1 MMNSWIEVRNKTAV
15 IYDGV
20 HYSYQ
25 TVLKSDV
32 LGENSNISDEKILA
46 CHSKNP
52 FEQLKSMIYGLCNSM
67 PVFFGDAETF
77 NVVRTELQSRILLEK
92 TELQDVFLIATTSG
106 TTGRKKALLKK
117 THHWLDSFS
126 GHGEVFGIGEN
137 DVLFANGSL
146 AYTANLYSV
155 LHALHSGGT
164 IVLSKEL
171 NPRKWIEELES
182 HKCTT
187 AFLVPSKLRVLAKA
201 VDDKWSHSIEITTA
215 GEALDKKVLQQLYCS
230 CKNMK
235 IHHYYGAAEI
245 GHISAIT
252 HEELLQR
259 PGSVGRA
266 FPRVTNEIIDGV
278 IYATSPYSVMGE
290 YELMS
295 AFDYGKIDEAG
306 YLYVDGRRDTQYNIH
321 GRKFNAQAVVDAL
334 TGKDEIEACLIIDLR
349 DVTVIKERHGESY
362 GLYVISNIGKD
373 VIEEY
378 VKGTFERWQWP
389 RTIEVRSEALYS
401 ESGKYDM
408 VNIKKLFL

>member
-25 TVLKSDV
+25 TMLESDV
-32 LGENSNISDEKILA
+32 LGKNSNITEEKIVA

-67 PVFFGDAETF
+67 PVFFGDVEML
-77 NVVRTELQSRILLEK
+77 NVVRTELQNRILLEK

-106 TTGRKKALLKK
+106 TTGRKKALLKR

-126 GHGEVFGIGEN
+126 GHGEVFDIDEN
-137 DVLFANGSL
+137 DVLFVNGSL

-164 IVLSKEL
+164 VVLSKEL
-171 NPRKWIEELES
+171 NPRKWTEEVEI
-182 HKCTT
+182 HNCTT
-187 AFLVPSKLRVLAKA
+187 AFLVPSKLRLLAKA
-201 VDDKWSHSIEITTA
+201 VDEKWAHSIEITTA
-215 GEALDKKVLQQLYCS
+215 GEALDQKVLQQLYCN
-230 CKNMK
+230 CKNMR

-245 GHISAIT
+245 GHISVIT
-252 HEELLQR
+252 HEELLER
-259 PGSVGRA
+259 PGSVGRV
-266 FPRVTNEIIDGV
+266 FPGVTNEIIDGV
-278 IYATSPYSVMGE
+278 IYARSPFSVKGE

-321 GRKFNAQAVVDAL
+321 GRKFNAQTVVDAL
-334 TGKDEIEACLIIDLR
+334 KEKDEIEMCLIIDLR
-349 DVTVIKERHGESY
+349 DVAVIKERHGESY
-362 GLYVISNIGKD
+362 GLYVISNTGKD
-373 VIEEY
+373 IIEAYIEE
-378 VKGTFERWQWP
+378 TFERWQWP
-389 RTIEVRSEALYS
+389 RNIEVRSEALYS
-401 ESGKYDM
+401 DSGKYDM